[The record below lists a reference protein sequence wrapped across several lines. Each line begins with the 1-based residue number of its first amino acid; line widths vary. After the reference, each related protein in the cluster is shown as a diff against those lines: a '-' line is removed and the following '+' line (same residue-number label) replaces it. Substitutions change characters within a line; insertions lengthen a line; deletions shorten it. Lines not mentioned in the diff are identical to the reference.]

1 MVFSE
6 PTPAHAPHEL
16 NHHHMKPHARIA
28 VNSTQ
33 VPANLRQIEQLIA
46 QAARAVAGAAAA
58 NAIADLL
65 VHSAEDTFASVQ
77 ALIDTHPT

>member
-1 MVFSE
+1 MR
-6 PTPAHAPHEL
+6 
-16 NHHHMKPHARIA
+16 PHARVA

-33 VPANLRQIEQLIA
+33 LPANFTQIEQLIA

-65 VHSAEDTFASVQ
+65 VHSAKDTFASVQ